1 MEKYGLK
8 YLLHDLAAKGLNIDT
23 LTTDQHIQIRA
34 FLRNEWPNIC
44 HQFDIWHRSKNMRKK
59 LEKLAKK
66 KPFKELQPWIK
77 AIVNHFW
84 WSCSN
89 CEESVEKLRDL
100 WTSLLYHITNVHE
113 WSHATSTYTSCA
125 HPPLTAQEVVAKKW
139 FSDTSPAYAALQ
151 NIVLDNQL
159 MKDLPNFVLFK
170 HSGHIESFH
179 NVMLKYVPKR
189 LKFSYEGMYA
199 RTQLADLDHN
209 SNLDRRQAVT
219 KNNEARSNTQ
229 FSKGTNKWAPKRV
242 MEPKSRKYIIK
253 IMDEIPNVT
262 NFPPETNEKLEEI
275 PQNISTTPNPGKQE
289 ILSRHISRFS
299 KNDKPKMD

>member
-1 MEKYGLK
+1 MDKSFVPHYQCTRVVTR
-8 YLLHDLAAKGLNIDT
+8 Y
-23 LTTDQHIQIRA
+23 
-34 FLRNEWPNIC
+34 
-44 HQFDIWHRSKNMRKK
+44 
-59 LEKLAKK
+59 
-66 KPFKELQPWIK
+66 
-77 AIVNHFW
+77 V
-84 WSCSN
+84 
-89 CEESVEKLRDL
+89 
-100 WTSLLYHITNVHE
+100 NVHVM
-113 WSHATSTYTSCA
+113 C
-125 HPPLTAQEVVAKKW
+125 PPTANCSGSSGKIW
-139 FSDTSPAYAALQ
+139 LSDTSPAYAALQ

-159 MKDLPNFVLFK
+159 MKDLPNLVLFK

-189 LKFSYEGMYA
+189 LKFSYEGIYA
-199 RTQLADLDHN
+199 RTQIAVLDHN

-242 MEPKSRKYIIK
+242 MEPKSQKYIIK

-289 ILSRHISRFS
+289 ILSRHIPRFS